1 MTWNPWLSN
10 LHDALADLYPDKP
23 EVRRVITAAGVKSG
37 MIDLEGGPLVRWFN
51 VLSYVERAH
60 GDKPGYPPRA
70 IAVLEQA
77 LKDYP
82 DHDILLALQRD
93 EPPLVKGA
101 DLNWVAPSDGAHYE
115 KIIGAQNTLLPI
127 RFLEIGTMRAR
138 SVARIVRPDRSS
150 GTGFLIGGGWMLTNN
165 HVLPNPNIARSSI
178 AEFNYQQTVDGTDA
192 AVERFTLDANR
203 FHTHVE
209 NDWSAVGVEI
219 DAEARWG
226 VIPLEPADVTIDAY
240 VNIIQHPG
248 GGPKQIGM
256 YHNTVAYVG
265 SGRVQYLTDTLPGS
279 SGAPVFDCQWRV
291 VALHHSGGM
300 LREPGTKNTAY
311 RNEGIAITT
320 VIGDLRTAGVLA

>member
-1 MTWNPWLSN
+1 MTWNPWLSTLN
-10 LHDALADLYPDKP
+10 DALADLYPDKADA
-23 EVRRVITAAGVKSG
+23 RRVATTAGVKTG
-37 MIDLEGGPLVRWFN
+37 MIDFEGGPLVRWFN
-51 VLSYVERAH
+51 ILSHVERAH

-70 IAVLEQA
+70 LAILEQA

-82 DHDILLALQRD
+82 EHDILLALLRD
-93 EPPLVKGA
+93 EPPIVKGA
-101 DLNWVAPSDGAHYE
+101 DLNWVAPTDGMHHE

-165 HVLPNPNIARSSI
+165 HVLPTADIAQRSV

-192 AVERFTLDANR
+192 AVERFTLDASR
-203 FHTHVE
+203 FHTSVE
-209 NDWSAVGVEI
+209 NDWTAVGVELG
-219 DAEARWG
+219 AEGRWG
-226 VIPLEPADVTIDAY
+226 VIPLEPADVVIDAY

-256 YHNTVAYVG
+256 IHNTVAYVG
-265 SGRVQYLTDTLPGS
+265 NGRVQYLTDTLPGS
-279 SGAPVFDCQWRV
+279 SGSPVFDCGWRL

-300 LREPGTKNTAY
+300 LREPGTKKAAY
-311 RNEGIAITT
+311 RNEGIAIAT
-320 VIGDLRTAGVLA
+320 VIEDLRKAGVLP